1 MVLEDT
7 VAERAQALRAFSRFY
22 TAIIGALREGLLETS
37 YSLTEARV
45 IFELGRQESIDVADL
60 RTTLGLDAGYLS
72 RIRARLED
80 EGLVTR
86 GTSGD
91 DRRRHVIGLTA
102 KGRAEFELLDARSAE
117 QAEAFIGR
125 LAEDDQRS
133 LVASFATV
141 ERLLGGSAGDG
152 IVLREPRPGDLGWV
166 VERHGALYAAEYGWD
181 ATFEALVAGI
191 VAGFAA
197 RADAASERAWIAEAG
212 GTRAGSIL
220 CTRHDETTAQLR
232 LLLVEPAF
240 RGHGLGRP
248 AGRRVPGVRPL
259 GRIRPHR
266 PLDERRAG
274 RRPPHLRASGVHAR
288 RGGPAHELR
297 PRPRRPDLVAAA
309 LDGRRARDAAAR
321 LLQELPSG
329 AGRVGGG
336 EQLGVRERGALERG
350 IVEERVDPAGPRR
363 GVQVRLGVMVV
374 ARRAAVGR
382 PAAGIAVAHVDRRV
396 EVLGPDPHDRRV
408 VAGLGLGAQR
418 APARRSRT
426 RTSRPGP
433 AAAAR
438 SIGERLVEV
447 AVRRDVELLLLA
459 DIGLDPERS
468 GRLAQRGDRVRR
480 AVDHEPVVDDPV
492 TWPSYSNVEN
502 PPCVDSQD
510 DLAVHEPLRRRDDV
524 DGEPVEVGERLGRS
538 SQAGT

>member
-60 RTTLGLDAGYLS
+60 RTALGLDAGYLS
-72 RIRARLED
+72 RIRARLKD

-102 KGRAEFELLDARSAE
+102 KGRAEFDLLDARSAE

-152 IVLREPRPGDLGWV
+152 IMLREPRPGDLGWV

-197 RADAASERAWIAEAG
+197 RADTPSERAWIADAG

-220 CTRHDETTAQLR
+220 CRRSAAMAWAAGWSTSAWPSPARPDTPASSSGPTTCWSTPAASTSERGSRSTRRTGTRASATTSSAR
-232 LLLVEPAF
+232 CG
-240 RGHGLGRP
+240 RGGSRWASPPRCGGAP
-248 AGRRVPGVRPL
+248 PPGTP
-259 GRIRPHR
+259 
-266 PLDERRAG
+266 ERRDPD
-274 RRPPHLRASGVHAR
+274 RRPRGAR
-288 RGGPAHELR
+288 RTST
-297 PRPRRPDLVAAA
+297 RRP
-309 LDGRRARDAAAR
+309 
-321 LLQELPSG
+321 
-329 AGRVGGG
+329 
-336 EQLGVRERGALERG
+336 
-350 IVEERVDPAGPRR
+350 
-363 GVQVRLGVMVV
+363 
-374 ARRAAVGR
+374 
-382 PAAGIAVAHVDRRV
+382 
-396 EVLGPDPHDRRV
+396 
-408 VAGLGLGAQR
+408 
-418 APARRSRT
+418 
-426 RTSRPGP
+426 
-433 AAAAR
+433 
-438 SIGERLVEV
+438 
-447 AVRRDVELLLLA
+447 
-459 DIGLDPERS
+459 
-468 GRLAQRGDRVRR
+468 
-480 AVDHEPVVDDPV
+480 
-492 TWPSYSNVEN
+492 
-502 PPCVDSQD
+502 
-510 DLAVHEPLRRRDDV
+510 
-524 DGEPVEVGERLGRS
+524 
-538 SQAGT
+538 

>member
-60 RTTLGLDAGYLS
+60 RRTLGLDAGYLS

-80 EGLVTR
+80 DGLVTR

-141 ERLLGGSAGDG
+141 ERLLGGSACEG

-166 VERHGALYAAEYGWD
+166 VERHGALYAAEYRWD

-191 VAGFAA
+191 VAEFAA
-197 RADAASERAWIAEAG
+197 RADTPSERAWIADAG

-240 RGHGLGRP
+240 RGHGLGGRLVDECLAFARS
-248 AGRRVPGVRPL
+248 AGYARIVLWTNDVLVDARRIYERAGFA
-259 GRIRPHR
+259 
-266 PLDERRAG
+266 LDEEDRHTSFG
-274 RRPPHLRASGVHAR
+274 H
-288 RGGPAHELR
+288 
-297 PRPRRPDLVAAA
+297 DLV
-309 LDGRRARDAAAR
+309 GQTWSRR
-321 LLQELPSG
+321 L
-329 AGRVGGG
+329 
-336 EQLGVRERGALERG
+336 
-350 IVEERVDPAGPRR
+350 
-363 GVQVRLGVMVV
+363 
-374 ARRAAVGR
+374 
-382 PAAGIAVAHVDRRV
+382 
-396 EVLGPDPHDRRV
+396 
-408 VAGLGLGAQR
+408 
-418 APARRSRT
+418 
-426 RTSRPGP
+426 
-433 AAAAR
+433 
-438 SIGERLVEV
+438 
-447 AVRRDVELLLLA
+447 
-459 DIGLDPERS
+459 
-468 GRLAQRGDRVRR
+468 
-480 AVDHEPVVDDPV
+480 
-492 TWPSYSNVEN
+492 
-502 PPCVDSQD
+502 
-510 DLAVHEPLRRRDDV
+510 
-524 DGEPVEVGERLGRS
+524 
-538 SQAGT
+538 